1 MSRMCFIDGL
11 RWRCGFIH
19 PLMRGGTVS
28 KSTTQPELFDTESPA
43 TEHRGWAEWPE
54 SDLEIDDEAFAA
66 AIAQGRKLADAA

>member
-1 MSRMCFIDGL
+1 M
-11 RWRCGFIH
+11 
-19 PLMRGGTVS
+19 TE
-28 KSTTQPELFDTESPA
+28 STTQPELFDTESPA